1 MARKK
6 QGYNA
11 RLDESMGGRSGR
23 KSQSEKSRR
32 DESTGMERSSGRRK
46 YSAAG
51 TMDRGMQMG
60 GMAGGLPEEI
70 QPDMSGVESQLGTLG
85 AEMETLQETDPRLGI
100 AKRAYDFEQTPEGAK
115 FKEYMN
121 RIHRAGAARNTKPTA
136 PMVGRGNLRRGK
148 DAYNYGNLP
157 PRGYRTGG
165 MATMP
170 SSNTTIKGP
179 YNGKATSKNTNMHKL
194 NAMGK
199 LKGQ

>member
-11 RLDESMGGRSGR
+11 RLDESMGGRSGK

-32 DESTGMERSSGRRK
+32 DESTGMESSMGRRK
-46 YSAAG
+46 YAAVG

-70 QPDMSGVESQLGTLG
+70 RPDLGGVEDQISQLDEVSISGTLPPFYENEQG
-85 AEMETLQETDPRLGI
+85 QFRAMPRMVHPETGMTNIGDVGS
-100 AKRAYDFEQTPEGAK
+100 KNWY
-115 FKEYMN
+115 
-121 RIHRAGAARNTKPTA
+121 
-136 PMVGRGNLRRGK
+136 GRGG
-148 DAYNYGNLP
+148 GM
-157 PRGYRTGG
+157 PRGYRKGG

-170 SSNTTIKGP
+170 SSNTTVRGP
-179 YNGKATSKNTNMHKL
+179 HGSKATSKNTNMHKL

>member
-51 TMDRGMQMG
+51 TMDKSGRVKMQMG
-60 GMAGGLPEEI
+60 GLPEHI
-70 QPDMSGVESQLGTLG
+70 QPDMSGVDSRLAALGP
-85 AEMETLQETDPRLGI
+85 EMEAMQQTDPRLQQ
-100 AKRAYDFEQTPEGAK
+100 AKAAYDFEQTPEGAA
-115 FKEYMN
+115 FKAQMEGYHN
-121 RIHRAGAARNTKPTA
+121 RPGAGPSMGGQGIRPTS
-136 PMVGRGNLRRGK
+136 PM
-148 DAYNYGNLP
+148 
-157 PRGYRTGG
+157 PRGYRAGG

-170 SSNTTIKGP
+170 SSNTTVRGP
-179 YNGKATSKNTNMHKL
+179 HGGKATSKNTNMHKL

>member
-1 MARKK
+1 MARRK

-51 TMDRGMQMG
+51 TMDKSGRVKMQM
-60 GMAGGLPEEI
+60 GGLPEEI
-70 QPDMSGVESQLGTLG
+70 RPDMSGVEEAIGRMPSEVDIAYEVPMYGQYGDPSMTGGRTEGYIPRHPGNALGSKNAPLG
-85 AEMETLQETDPRLGI
+85 GRKLMEQ
-100 AKRAYDFEQTPEGAK
+100 
-115 FKEYMN
+115 
-121 RIHRAGAARNTKPTA
+121 
-136 PMVGRGNLRRGK
+136 
-148 DAYNYGNLP
+148 